1 MPTLTIL
8 LRKFHCFFWVFW
20 AFVHFCLFVSFI
32 LLICLLFFWGG
43 GGHSLFVG
51 WGVIAS
57 LFHRNELIIVF
68 LDFLVFET
76 QQTVYSLL
84 SFDSYV
90 NNQLGGIKIFVCYLL
105 IQTHRHCQNRPCS
118 NMPQAFG
125 NDITSAF
132 LIKTTKYINMNSDI
146 HVYHG
151 KTHSPWRPRV
161 KIDRG
166 VSNGESGQTHTM
178 LWHTFLLFRE

>member
-1 MPTLTIL
+1 MSWLS
-8 LRKFHCFFWVFW
+8 FFLIFLYLKHSRQCI
-20 AFVHFCLFVSFI
+20 HF
-32 LLICLLFFWGG
+32 
-43 GGHSLFVG
+43 
-51 WGVIAS
+51 
-57 LFHRNELIIVF
+57 
-68 LDFLVFET
+68 
-76 QQTVYSLL
+76 L

-132 LIKTTKYINMNSDI
+132 LIKTTKYINMNSNI

-151 KTHSPWRPRV
+151 KTHSPLRPRV

-178 LWHTFLLFRE
+178 LWHTFLLFREWMHSLTDWQVRTAIEGPAKGYLL

>member
-1 MPTLTIL
+1 MSWLS
-8 LRKFHCFFWVFW
+8 FFLIFLYLKHSRQCI
-20 AFVHFCLFVSFI
+20 HF
-32 LLICLLFFWGG
+32 
-43 GGHSLFVG
+43 
-51 WGVIAS
+51 
-57 LFHRNELIIVF
+57 
-68 LDFLVFET
+68 
-76 QQTVYSLL
+76 L

-125 NDITSAF
+125 NDFTSAF
-132 LIKTTKYINMNSDI
+132 LIKTTKYINMNSNI

-151 KTHSPWRPRV
+151 KTHSPRRPRV

-178 LWHTFLLFRE
+178 LWHTFLLFLEWMHSLTDWHVRTAIEGPAKGYLL